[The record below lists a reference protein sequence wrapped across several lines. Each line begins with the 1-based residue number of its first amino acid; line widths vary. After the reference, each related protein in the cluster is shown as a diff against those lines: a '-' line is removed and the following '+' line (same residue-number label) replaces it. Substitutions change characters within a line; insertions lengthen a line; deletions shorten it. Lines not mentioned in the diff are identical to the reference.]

1 MRRGLVLTAVLMAAL
16 ATGWAAWR
24 VASFTYVVSAEL
36 ERASQLAELSPR
48 AQATIVYDR
57 HGKPAFTFYQE
68 QRVDVPLDRVSPAMI
83 DAILAVEDR
92 RFFSHRGLD
101 PVRIVGAGFRNVRA
115 GRITQ
120 GGSTITQQLA
130 RNAQLSPRRTFERKI
145 REAAIAARLEQRYT
159 KRQILEAYLN
169 AVYFGDGYYGVE
181 AASHGYF
188 RKTARELSPHEAA
201 LLAALVRSP
210 ANDEPCVSPK
220 RARARRNLVLRLM
233 HEQGRLT
240 VAEYQAAQAQ
250 PIPAK
255 SHRTE
260 GSAALIAAGDGSG
273 LYFQEELRRQL
284 VAQFGSE
291 RVLRGG
297 LRVYSTYDP
306 ALQRHA
312 EQAVS
317 TRLAQI
323 AKVSRRARDLQG
335 SLVAMDPGTGD
346 VLALVGGRNFRESS
360 FNRATQAHRQAGS
373 AFKPIV
379 FAAALER
386 GFVPATMLRDLDAPI
401 ASYGPAWLPSGEHED
416 TQYTLRRALKVS
428 SNRAAAQLMQQVGT
442 TTTIYYAQRLGIE
455 SPLPGVPSLALGTG
469 EVTLLELTTAYTAFA
484 NRGVASMPR
493 LYSRVDDSEGVA
505 LFYKAERHTRAVSE
519 GTAYMM
525 SSMLA
530 DVISGGTATGARSAG
545 FRLPAAGKTGT
556 TDDYEDAWFVGYT
569 PHLVTGVWF
578 GLDQPAPIMSR
589 GFAGTVAVPAWAT
602 FMKAATAGAKA
613 DWFDM
618 PRDLEKIA
626 ICPLSGGRA
635 TAACREPHFVNAVNA
650 AEVAV
655 GTSGSATET
664 ADTGMLTVPAP
675 VPAPPVYED
684 IFPVGAVPPGEC
696 PLHGQRAGY
705 VVAADTGDQGAPATP
720 MVDAAIRDSRQVQ
733 LMKISTGGSPATVPP
748 PASRIYME
756 RVTGPDGITR
766 LVMKQ
771 R

>member
-1 MRRGLVLTAVLMAAL
+1 MRRGVVIAAVLTATLGM
-16 ATGWAAWR
+16 GWAAWR
-24 VASFTYVVSAEL
+24 ATAFTYAVAAEL
-36 ERASQLAELSPR
+36 DQASQLAELTPR
-48 AQATIVYDR
+48 PQATIVYDR
-57 HGKPAFTFYQE
+57 HGQAAFTFFQE
-68 QRVDVPLDRVSPAMI
+68 QRVDVPLDRVAPAMI
-83 DAILAVEDR
+83 DALLAVEDQ

-101 PVRIVGAGFRNVRA
+101 PVRIAGAAWRNFRA

-130 RNAQLSPRRTFERKI
+130 RNAQLTPHRTFERKI

-159 KRQILEAYLN
+159 KRQILESYLN

-181 AASHGYF
+181 AASRGYF
-188 RKTARELSPHEAA
+188 HKPAMDLEPHEAA

-220 RARARRNLVLRLM
+220 RATARRNLVLRLM
-233 HEQGRLT
+233 QAQGRLT
-240 VAEYQAAQAQ
+240 PPEYQRAVAQA
-250 PIPAK
+250 IPGK
-255 SHRTE
+255 RHRTE
-260 GSAALIAAGDGSG
+260 GLGALAAATDAAG

-306 ALQRHA
+306 KLQGMA
-312 EQAVS
+312 EQAVA

-323 AKVSRRARDLQG
+323 AKVSRKARDLQG
-335 SLVAMDPGTGD
+335 SLVAMDPKTGD

-360 FNRATQAHRQAGS
+360 FNRATQARRQAGS

-386 GFVPATMLRDLDAPI
+386 GFAPATLLRDLDAPI
-401 ASYGPAWLPSGEHED
+401 ATYGPAWLPSGEHE
-416 TQYTLRRALKVS
+416 QAEYTLRRALKVS

-484 NRGVASMPR
+484 NTGIASMPR
-493 LYSRVDDSEGVA
+493 LYTRVDDSDGRPVFHKE
-505 LFYKAERHTRAVSE
+505 ERHTRAISE

-530 DVISGGTATGARSAG
+530 DVVSGGTASGARAAG

-556 TDDYEDAWFVGYT
+556 SDDYEDAWFVGYT

-589 GFAGTVAVPAWAT
+589 GFASTVAVPAWAR
-602 FMKAATAGAKA
+602 FMKEATAGAKA

-618 PRDLEKIA
+618 PRDLEKVA

-635 TAACREPHFVNAVNA
+635 TAACREQHIQPAD
-650 AEVAV
+650 VAV
-655 GTSGSATET
+655 GTSG
-664 ADTGMLTVPAP
+664 DTGVLTAVAAVPALP
-675 VPAPPVYED
+675 EAPPAEVYED
-684 IFPVGAVPPGEC
+684 IFPVGAVPPDEC
-696 PLHGQRAGY
+696 PLHGPRRGY
-705 VVAADTGDQGAPATP
+705 AIASDSGDLPSTP
-720 MVDAAIRDSRQVQ
+720 LVDAAIRDSRQMH
-733 LMKISTGGSPATVPP
+733 LINASTTVAPARIR
-748 PASRIYME
+748 PANSSVSVE
-756 RVTGPDGITR
+756 RVTGPDGVTR

-771 R
+771 RQP